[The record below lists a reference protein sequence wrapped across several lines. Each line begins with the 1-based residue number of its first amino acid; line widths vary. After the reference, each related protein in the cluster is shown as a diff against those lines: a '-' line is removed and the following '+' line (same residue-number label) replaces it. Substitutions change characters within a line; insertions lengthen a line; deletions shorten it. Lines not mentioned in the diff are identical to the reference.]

1 MTYLKN
7 KINAKIQNNT
17 FVYKQ
22 QLLKIILELCKV
34 IIEQHRTCHWNLS
47 FHRNKRY
54 NCNSSNL
61 SMQNVKNDTGHMLRH
76 NNVFPKEHLIL

>member
-22 QLLKIILELCKV
+22 QLLKIILELRKV
-34 IIEQHRTCHWNLS
+34 IIGTYPSIEIKDITAIPPTLVCR
-47 FHRNKRY
+47 
-54 NCNSSNL
+54 
-61 SMQNVKNDTGHMLRH
+61 MLRMTPDICYGIITFFLK
-76 NNVFPKEHLIL
+76 NT